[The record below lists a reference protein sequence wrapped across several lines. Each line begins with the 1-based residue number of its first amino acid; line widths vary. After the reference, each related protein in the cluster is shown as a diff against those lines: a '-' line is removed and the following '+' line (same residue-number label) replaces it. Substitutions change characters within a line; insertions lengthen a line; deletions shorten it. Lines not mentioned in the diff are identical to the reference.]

1 MSSLG
6 TEDPDGGI
14 VHKEDSSSSSGELSS
29 VWRPRWTKELSPLCA
44 HPSAVEK
51 AGNGATASDGPTAS
65 GPVLSFI
72 SPVIQI
78 RRASILRQRFL
89 MFTKIF

>member
-6 TEDPDGGI
+6 TEDPDGRIGQ
-14 VHKEDSSSSSGELSS
+14 KEESSSSSGELSS
-29 VWRPRWTKELSPLCA
+29 VWRLRWSKEPSPPCA
-44 HPSAVEK
+44 HPSAIEK
-51 AGNGATASDGPTAS
+51 AGNGATASDGATAS

-78 RRASILRQRFL
+78 RRASYFK
-89 MFTKIF
+89 TKISCVY